1 MSHDREIVLIDSLLQ
16 GVETDFVGQ
25 DVKKSGEVAGKLMN
39 LLIKGKRNS
48 QILIPKLV
56 SNIQSIPIIEQ
67 RIKGFEHYLNLYNPA
82 TILTQTTITIKSE
95 QHAIPELKK
104 LLKNQFDGIFVPNSR
119 SGLVVSNLSK
129 NASIIGYD
137 LTSENINLLKS
148 EKLDFIIS
156 QQPER
161 QGYMAIKRLFNKIIS
176 NERSTNKY
184 FLPIDILTKENLDN
198 YVNNQ
203 GDFDSDIGY

>member
-1 MSHDREIVLIDSLLQ
+1 MKSLASEL
-16 GVETDFVGQ
+16 FF
-25 DVKKSGEVAGKLMN
+25 S
-39 LLIKGKRNS
+39 S
-48 QILIPKLV
+48 
-56 SNIQSIPIIEQ
+56 
-67 RIKGFEHYLNLYNPA
+67 
-82 TILTQTTITIKSE
+82 IKSE

-198 YVNNQ
+198 YR
-203 GDFDSDIGY
+203 

>member
-1 MSHDREIVLIDSLLQ
+1 
-16 GVETDFVGQ
+16 
-25 DVKKSGEVAGKLMN
+25 MN